1 MTRDAIP
8 TVYELSV
15 SGRAGIDLP
24 ASDVPLAD
32 LPADDVRADCG
43 LPELSQLDV
52 VRHYLALSQR
62 NFGVD
67 SGFYPLGS
75 CTMKFNP
82 KVCEAIASIPGFSE
96 THPLQA
102 LETVPGNLA
111 LMFELQQW
119 LAEIGGFAGVSLQP
133 CAGAHG
139 EFSGLLM
146 MRAYHRDRGDVGRT
160 RILIPDSAHGTNP
173 ASTTMAGFTA
183 VEVPSNGRG
192 NIDLKAVRAACNDT
206 LAGIMMTNPNTLG
219 LFEEHIGEV
228 VRLVHDCG
236 GLVYGDGAN
245 MNAVVGI
252 ARPGD
257 LGCDVMHFN
266 LHKTF
271 ATPHGGGGPGSGPVG
286 VSARLKDFLPGPV
299 VEVAQDPDGPRY
311 RLAMPVK
318 SIGRVSP
325 FLGNFGMFV
334 RAYAYIRQHGAAGL
348 RANSEHAVLNANYLR
363 VKLHDT
369 FTVPFERVNMHE
381 FVCRGAIDGTPVR
394 ALDVSKRLLD
404 YGFHPPT
411 NYFPLIV
418 PEALMIEPTETET
431 KPTLDA
437 FVEAMKAIAKEAH
450 TDPTQVKAAPHR
462 TPVRRLDEVKAAREL
477 VLSDRTA
484 PSLPGTAGVP
494 SAPPQPR
501 SGRDA
506 RGPR

>member
-1 MTRDAIP
+1 MRDTMA

-15 SGRAGIDLP
+15 SGRAAVDLP
-24 ASDVPLAD
+24 ASDVPATD
-32 LPADDVRADCG
+32 LPADEVRADCG

-82 KVCEAIASIPGFSE
+82 KVNEAIANIAGFSE
-96 THPLQA
+96 THPLQP
-102 LETVPGNLA
+102 LETVQGNLV

-139 EFSGLLM
+139 EFAGLLM
-146 MRAYHRDRGDVGRT
+146 MRAYHRERRDFKRA
-160 RILIPDSAHGTNP
+160 RILIPNSAHGTNP
-173 ASTTMAGFTA
+173 ASSTMAGVTA
-183 VEVPSNGRG
+183 VELPSDSRG
-192 NIDLKAVRAACNDT
+192 NIDLEAVRAACNDE

-219 LFEEHIGEV
+219 LFEEHIEEV
-228 VRLVHDCG
+228 VQLVRACG

-245 MNAVVGI
+245 MNAVVGV

-257 LGCDVMHFN
+257 LGFDVMHYN

-286 VSARLKDFLPGPV
+286 ASARLKDFLPGPI
-299 VEVAQDPDGPRY
+299 VEKAQDPDGPVY
-311 RLAMPVK
+311 RLAMPAK
-318 SIGRVSP
+318 SIGRVSA

-363 VKLHDT
+363 VKLRDT
-369 FTVPFERVNMHE
+369 FTVPFDRINMHE
-381 FVCRGAIDGTPVR
+381 FVCRGAIDGTGVR

-418 PEALMIEPTETET
+418 PEALMIEPTETEA

-437 FVEAMKAIAKEAH
+437 FIDALKAIAKEAH
-450 TDPTQVKAAPHR
+450 SDPAKVKGAPYR
-462 TPVRRLDEVKAAREL
+462 TPVSRLDEVKAAREL
-477 VLSDRTA
+477 MLSDRTKIA
-484 PSLPGTAGVP
+484 A
-494 SAPPQPR
+494 
-501 SGRDA
+501 D
-506 RGPR
+506 